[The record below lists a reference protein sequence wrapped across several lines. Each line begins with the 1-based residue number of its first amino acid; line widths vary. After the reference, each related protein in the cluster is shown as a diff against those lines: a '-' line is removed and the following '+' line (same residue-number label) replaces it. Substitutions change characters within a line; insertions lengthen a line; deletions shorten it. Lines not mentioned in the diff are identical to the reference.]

1 MSTRRRG
8 RILWLTA
15 AFLLVPLTPR
25 TAEGIP
31 AFARKYRAT
40 CALCHAPVPRLT
52 AFGETFAGNGFM
64 LARGETPMDT
74 LATGDPLLHLLRD
87 IPLAVRLD
95 AYMTGL
101 SGGGD
106 VVASDLKT
114 PWGIKLLSGGQVT
127 DDIAYYMYFYMSER
141 GEVAGLEDAYLQFN
155 DVLGSE
161 VDVIAGQFQVSDPMF
176 KRELRLEFEDY
187 QPYRLRVGDVRA
199 DLAYER
205 GILATTS
212 LWENGDI
219 VVEVVNG
226 HGLEEASSD
235 KNYDRDS
242 GKNLAVR
249 LSQDLGALRVGG
261 FFYGGTEKA
270 DDLESSLRVW
280 GADATLPLGSN
291 VEVNLQYL
299 YRTDENPFF
308 LDECSPADFRCSSD
322 ASDPY
327 ESQVDGFMGELI
339 FSPQGAGGKW
349 HFTGLYNRIEA
360 NRPSFRLRLGEES
373 RGVGYLGRYE
383 TVAVGA
389 HYIRARNVRFMGE
402 ISRDFE
408 LDRTR
413 FTAGVITAF

>member
-1 MSTRRRG
+1 MSIRRRG
-8 RILWLTA
+8 LVLWLA
-15 AFLLVPLTPR
+15 APFVLVSLSPESSE
-25 TAEGIP
+25 AIP
-31 AFARKYRAT
+31 AFARKYRTT

-52 AFGETFAGNGFM
+52 AFGEAFAANGFVM
-64 LARGETPMDT
+64 ARGETPTDT
-74 LATGDPLLHLLRD
+74 LSTGDPLLRLQRD
-87 IPLAVRLD
+87 IPLAIRLD
-95 AYMTGL
+95 AYMSGL
-101 SGGGD
+101 SGEGD

-155 DVLGSE
+155 DVFGSG

-199 DLAYER
+199 DLTYER
-205 GILATTS
+205 GVMASTS
-212 LWENGDI
+212 LWNDGDL

-226 HGLEEASSD
+226 HGLDEATGD
-235 KNYDRDS
+235 KSYDRDS
-242 GKNLAVR
+242 QKNVAVR
-249 LSQDLGALRVGG
+249 LNQGLGLLRVGG

-270 DDLESSLRVW
+270 DGLKSSMQVW
-280 GADATLPLGSN
+280 GSDATLDLGSK

-299 YRTDENPFF
+299 YRTDGNPFF
-308 LDECSPADFRCSSD
+308 LDECTTTDFRCS
-322 ASDPY
+322 AGARDPF
-327 ESQVDGFMGELI
+327 ETQVDAFLGEIVL
-339 FSPQGAGGKW
+339 SPQGAGGRW

-360 NRPSFRLRLGEES
+360 NREAFRLRLGEES

-389 HYIRARNVRFMGE
+389 HYVRARNMRFMGE
-402 ISRDFE
+402 IGRDFE